1 MSHPMSEH
9 NFNTPMGYMPIM
21 RDNNTIL
28 RNNIM
33 ERLLKSMLYVV
44 YLLFIVGLIFFE
56 GIIYAKEAD
65 KNKIKNILLSG
76 DTQALRDIGPTVLPV
91 LASMYESSD
100 VGQRIIIAGMFYQL
114 GWKSSEAKK
123 VLMSDVHTQNR
134 HLRIAVQYALGRIS
148 DEDDVV
154 KMLLGIMQHDDNPF
168 FRDKAAC
175 ALAYDQIHLTDKQK
189 VQVYEG
195 LIAALADTKEQVRSI
210 AILALQ
216 IHTGQTKGFKPQ
228 ASVSERAEKIQ
239 LWQAWLEEYK
249 SQL

>member
-1 MSHPMSEH
+1 MKKP
-9 NFNTPMGYMPIM
+9 
-21 RDNNTIL
+21 
-28 RNNIM
+28 
-33 ERLLKSMLYVV
+33 LKSALYMI
-44 YLLFIVGLIFFE
+44 YLSAIVGCIFFE
-56 GIIYAKEAD
+56 GILWAKDAD
-65 KNKIKNILLSG
+65 KNKIENFLLSG
-76 DTQALRDIGPTVLPV
+76 DIEALRDIGPAVLPV
-91 LASMYESSD
+91 LASLYESSD
-100 VGQRIIIAGMFYQL
+100 AGQRIIIAGMFYQL

-175 ALAYDQIHLTDKQK
+175 ALAYDQIHLTEKQK
-189 VQVYEG
+189 VQVYAG

-228 ASVSERAEKIQ
+228 ASASERTEKIQ

>member
-1 MSHPMSEH
+1 
-9 NFNTPMGYMPIM
+9 
-21 RDNNTIL
+21 
-28 RNNIM
+28 
-33 ERLLKSMLYVV
+33 
-44 YLLFIVGLIFFE
+44 
-56 GIIYAKEAD
+56 
-65 KNKIKNILLSG
+65 LSG
-76 DTQALRDIGPTVLPV
+76 DIEALRDIGPAVLPV
-91 LASMYESSD
+91 LASLYESSD
-100 VGQRIIIAGMFYQL
+100 VEQRLLIANVFYQL
-114 GWKSSEAKK
+114 GWKSAEAKT
-123 VLMSDVHTQNR
+123 VLMRDVHTQNR

-154 KMLLGIMQHDDNPF
+154 KMLLSIMQYDDNPF

-175 ALAYDQIHLTDKQK
+175 ALAYDQIHLTEKQK

-195 LIAALADTKEQVRSI
+195 LIAALADTKAQVRSI

-228 ASVSERAEKIQ
+228 ASASERAEKIQ